1 MVAIVLAAGNG
12 QKMFPFDLTR
22 QKCAIP
28 IANEPIV
35 RRLVRQLQIAGIERF
50 VVVTGHNAGQ
60 VREAILGDMGQG
72 TWDTGT
78 GKRRSGETVKRGS
91 AEAERRGEV
100 IFVHQQQRDGTAT
113 ATLLGLKEVTDADE
127 FIVAYGDVVLT
138 QKDVTALV
146 QAHRDSN
153 AIATVLVQRLTPPLD
168 SRDWICAQVDG
179 NRVVQVQGH
188 PRDASHRL
196 AGLFAFRKEAILFL
210 ESNPGVM
217 RSVPVGGMPPLEAEL
232 AQSLQMLVEAG
243 KEVAAVETQG
253 FVVDV
258 DKPWHILEAAHYVV
272 NEMREQ
278 FDEDQIAPTAKID
291 DSAEIEGRIVLGDG
305 CVIGKRVVVSGFLLA
320 DAGTKIVNGA
330 ILRGRIVAGRNCRI
344 RDYCLLGDS
353 VLGHHCIVGHG
364 AEFEGVAFNTV
375 YLYHYCEV
383 FGVLGE
389 AVDIGAAT
397 VCGTLRFDD
406 GETVHKVLGRREIP
420 HIGANASYIG
430 DFSRT
435 GVNAILMPGVKVGSY
450 CCVGPGVV
458 LYDDLPHRTLVLV
471 RQDLERRE
479 WGPER
484 YGW

>member
-12 QKMFPFDLTR
+12 RKMFPFDLTR

-35 RRLVRQLQIAGIERF
+35 RRLVRQLKVAGIQRF
-50 VVVTGHNAGQ
+50 IIVTGHNAGQ
-60 VREAILGDMGQG
+60 VREAVFGDMGHG
-72 TWDTGT
+72 ARGTGT
-78 GKRRSGETVKRGS
+78 ERRRRGET
-91 AEAERRGEV
+91 ERRGIGEV

-113 ATLLGLKEVTDADE
+113 ATLLALKEMTDADE

-138 QKDVTALV
+138 QKDVTSLV
-146 QAHRDSN
+146 QAHRDSE
-153 AIATVLVQRLTPPLD
+153 ATATVLVQRLTPPLD
-168 SRDWICAQVDG
+168 SRDWICSQVEKD
-179 NRVVQVQGH
+179 RIVQVQGH

-196 AGLFAFRKEAILFL
+196 AGLFAFRKEAIPFL

-272 NEMREQ
+272 NELREQ

-305 CVIGKRVVVSGFLLA
+305 CVIGKRVVVSGFLFA
-320 DAGTKIVNGA
+320 DAGTQIVNGA
-330 ILRGRIVAGRNCRI
+330 ILRGRVVSGRNCRI

-353 VLGHHCIVGHG
+353 VLGHRCIVGHG

-420 HIGANASYIG
+420 HVGANASYIG

-471 RQDLERRE
+471 RQDLERRD

>member
-1 MVAIVLAAGNG
+1 MVAIVLAAGEG
-12 QKMFPFDLTR
+12 RKMFPFDLTR

-35 RRLVRQLQIAGIERF
+35 KRLVRQLKRAGVDSF
-50 VVVTGHNAGQ
+50 VVAIGHNEGQ
-60 VREAILGDMGQG
+60 VREALMDM
-72 TWDTGT
+72 DN
-78 GKRRSGETVKRGS
+78 V
-91 AEAERRGEV
+91 V
-100 IFVHQQQRDGTAT
+100 FVHQNHRDGTAK
-113 ATLLGLKEVTDADE
+113 ATLLALKEITDADE
-127 FIVAYGDVVLT
+127 FVVAYGDIVLE
-138 QKDVTALV
+138 QGDVSALV
-146 QAHRDSN
+146 QAHREGG
-153 AIATVLVQRLTPPLD
+153 AVATVLVQRLTLPLD
-168 SRDWICAQVDG
+168 SRDWICANIDG
-179 NRVVQVQGH
+179 SKVTQVQGH
-188 PRDASHRL
+188 PRHASHRVV
-196 AGLFAFRKEAILFL
+196 GLFAFRKEAIPFI
-210 ESNPGVM
+210 EGNPGVM
-217 RSVPVGGMPPLEAEL
+217 KSVPVGGMPPLEADL
-232 AQSLQMLVEAG
+232 AQSLQMLIEAG

-258 DKPWHILEAAHYVV
+258 DKPWHILEATHFVL
-272 NEMREQ
+272 NELRQQ
-278 FDEDQIAPTAKID
+278 FDKDIIAPTAKVD
-291 DSAEIEGRIVLGDG
+291 DSAEIEGRIVLGEN
-305 CVIGKRVVVSGFLLA
+305 CVIGKRVVVNGFLFA
-320 DAGTKIVNGA
+320 DADTKIVNGS
-330 ILRGRIVAGRNCRI
+330 ILRGRVVLGRNCTV

-353 VLGHHCIVGHG
+353 VFGHRCIVGHG

-406 GETVHKVLGRREIP
+406 GETVHKVLGRKETP

-458 LYDDLPHRTLVLV
+458 LYEDLPHRTLVLV
-471 RQDLERRE
+471 QQNLERRQ

>member
-1 MVAIVLAAGNG
+1 MVAIVLAAGDG
-12 QKMFPFDLTR
+12 RKMFPFDLTR

-35 RRLVRQLQIAGIERF
+35 KRLVRQLKQAGVDRF

-60 VREAILGDMGQG
+60 VREALLM
-72 TWDTGT
+72 DTNYNA
-78 GKRRSGETVKRGS
+78 SDAALS
-91 AEAERRGEV
+91 GEV
-100 IFVHQQQRDGTAT
+100 IFVNQQRRDGTAT
-113 ATLLGLKEVTDADE
+113 ATLSALKEVPGVDE

-138 QKDVTALV
+138 QKDVTSLLN
-146 QAHRDSN
+146 AHSEGS
-153 AIATVLVQRLTPPLD
+153 AIATVLVQRLHPPLD
-168 SRDWICAQVDG
+168 SRDWICVDVEG
-179 NRVVQVQGH
+179 SKIVQVQGH
-188 PRDASHRL
+188 PRGASHRL
-196 AGLFAFRKEAILFL
+196 AGLFAFRKEALQFI
-210 ESNPGVM
+210 ECTPEAM
-217 RSVPVGGMPPLEAEL
+217 RSVPVGGMPPMEAEL
-232 AQSLQMLVEAG
+232 AQSLQMMVEAG

-258 DKPWHILEAAHYVV
+258 DKPWHILEATQFVV
-272 NEMREQ
+272 EELKRQ
-278 FDEDQIAPTAKID
+278 FDEDIIAPTAKID
-291 DSAEIEGRIVLGDG
+291 DGAEINGRVVLGDG
-305 CVIGKRVVVSGFLLA
+305 CVIGKRVVVGGLLI
-320 DAGTKIVNGA
+320 AGANTHVTNGA
-330 ILRGRIVAGRNCRI
+330 ILRGWVVAGHNCRI
-344 RDYCLLGDS
+344 RDYCLLGDC
-353 VLGHHCIVGHG
+353 VLGNRCIVGHG

-383 FGVLGE
+383 YGVLGE

-406 GETVHKVLGRREIP
+406 GETVHKVKGRREVP

-435 GVNAILMPGVKVGSY
+435 GVNSILMPGVKVGSY

-458 LYDDLPHRTLVLV
+458 LYEDLPHRSLVLV
-471 RQDLERRE
+471 RQNLERRD